1 MERRASRPSSFGVAG
16 RGRPA
21 LHQQV
26 WIDINDMIPYL
37 ITAAVSYLLGSIP
50 FGYVLVRIF
59 KHEDVRTLGSGNIGA
74 TNVARKSPAL
84 GIATLVLDAAKGLA
98 AVLVARVLFSGPHQQ
113 LIMTTAALFAV
124 LGHLFPVWLKFRGG
138 KGVATSL
145 GSFILLTPKSILCL
159 VILFLV
165 IAVAFRYVSLGSIA
179 VAAAFPL
186 LAWAL
191 HEYVDPRQLGWIALV
206 SALVIWRHRQN
217 IGRLAAGTESKL
229 GTKSEIESGTKSGT
243 LGATRR

>member
-1 MERRASRPSSFGVAG
+1 M
-16 RGRPA
+16 
-21 LHQQV
+21 
-26 WIDINDMIPYL
+26 NPYL
-37 ITAAVSYLLGSIP
+37 ITAAMSYLLGSIP
-50 FGYVLVRIF
+50 FGYLLVRIF
-59 KHEDVRTLGSGNIGA
+59 KGEDVRASGSGNIGA

-84 GIATLVLDAAKGLA
+84 GITTLVLDAAKGLA

-113 LIMTTAALFAV
+113 LIMTTAAFFAV
-124 LGHLFPVWLKFRGG
+124 IGHLFPVWLKFRGG

-145 GSFILLTPKSILCL
+145 GAFILLTPKSILFMVL
-159 VILFLV
+159 LFLV

-191 HEYVDPRQLGWIALV
+191 HEYVDPWQLVLIALV

-229 GTKSEIESGTKSGT
+229 GTESGSESESKSESKLERNLEGKSGT
-243 LGATRR
+243 LGATRK

>member
-1 MERRASRPSSFGVAG
+1 M
-16 RGRPA
+16 
-21 LHQQV
+21 
-26 WIDINDMIPYL
+26 NMYPYL

-50 FGYVLVRIF
+50 SGYLLVRIF
-59 KHEDVRTLGSGNIGA
+59 TGEDVRATGSGNIGA

-98 AVLVARVLFSGPHQQ
+98 AVLVARVVFGGPHQQ
-113 LIMTTAALFAV
+113 LIMTTAAFFAV

-138 KGVATSL
+138 KGVATTL
-145 GSFILLTPKSILCL
+145 GAFILLTPKSILCL
-159 VILFLV
+159 VVLFLV
-165 IAVAFRYVSLGSIA
+165 IAVAFRYVSLGSVA

-191 HEYVDPRQLGWIALV
+191 REYVDPRQLVLIALV

-229 GTKSEIESGTKSGT
+229 GSKLETGSETESETESETKSETKSGT